1 MQTPRNRVLLM
12 ELESPAIT
20 LVDPKTLPI
29 GEATYLPLSIAL
41 DMWRDALAGVT
52 ASNLPIGEALP
63 IG

>member
-1 MQTPRNRVLLM
+1 M